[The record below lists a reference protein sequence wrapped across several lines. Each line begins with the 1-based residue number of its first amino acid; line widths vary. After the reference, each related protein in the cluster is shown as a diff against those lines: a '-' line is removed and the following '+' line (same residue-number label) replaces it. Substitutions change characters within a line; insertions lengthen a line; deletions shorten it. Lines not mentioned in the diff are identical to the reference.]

1 MPRIIGIGA
10 VFGLV
15 LSVMDY
21 TGRSI
26 KGSRQTQELE
36 EFDRKEY
43 LRKNRRRP
51 LEETIAEVGEGR
63 CKCLWDLGVWEDVG

>member
-63 CKCLWDLGVWEDVG
+63 CKSPWVLGVWEDVR